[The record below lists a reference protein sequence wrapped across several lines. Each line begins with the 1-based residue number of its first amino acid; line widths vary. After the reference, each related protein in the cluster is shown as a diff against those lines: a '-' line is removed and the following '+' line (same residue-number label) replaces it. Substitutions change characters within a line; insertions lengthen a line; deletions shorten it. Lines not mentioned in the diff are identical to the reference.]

1 VGTLPTLRAP
11 VRLRRAVLQ
20 LDQLAKSFGGRALF
34 EGATLE
40 VRRDDRVGLVGKNGA
55 GKTTLLRILAGAD
68 TADSGAV
75 HLQRGARIGYLR
87 QEVSAV
93 SERTVLEEAETALA
107 HVRELEAKLRA
118 LEHEMAS
125 STGHV
130 SDSLA
135 ARYDKAHHAFE
146 QAGGFSADAELR
158 ATLNGLGLG
167 ESKWHVP
174 LRKLSGGWLMRVELA
189 KLLIAKP
196 ELLLLDEPTNHL
208 DLPSIAWFEG
218 VLASYP
224 GAVIVVSH
232 DRVFLD
238 RHTNRIAELE
248 SSRLTSYKG
257 NYSSYVTQKVLRQAD
272 VEARRANLE
281 RAKAHKEKFVAR
293 FRYGTK
299 ASQAQ
304 SRLKAID
311 KLQSELDELPEAAA
325 ARKMRARFSAGVRP
339 GEIVLRM
346 ERAAKSYGEVTV
358 YKSLDFELK
367 RGERVALVGPNG
379 AGKSTLLRLAA
390 GALTPDAG
398 ARELGHNAHCAF
410 YAQHQVDALDPT
422 RTALGELEQEAK
434 LDDVPRLRGILGAF
448 LFSGD
453 DVDKRVSVLSGG
465 EKARLALAKL
475 LLARANFLVLDEP
488 TNHLDMDARDVLTEA
503 LADYGGTLLFV
514 SHDRLFIESL
524 ATRVVEITPGDGEAR
539 VRTFLGGW
547 ESYAAALAKEAE
559 PPPKAKRAAG
569 PPPKAAAPKPAKKPK
584 DNRRRQLRE
593 RAETLEREI
602 ESLEAAITRLDWLA
616 ADPNTAKD
624 GERMREIATERAAQ
638 KTKLDSLYPEWERL
652 TGEVDGAN

>member
-1 VGTLPTLRAP
+1 
-11 VRLRRAVLQ
+11 VLQ
-20 LDQLAKSFGGRALF
+20 LDELAKSYAGRVLF
-34 EGATLE
+34 EHASAE
-40 VRRDDRVGLVGKNGA
+40 VRADDRVGLVGKNGA
-55 GKTTLLRILAGAD
+55 GKTTLLRILAGAEH
-68 TADSGAV
+68 ADSGAV
-75 HLQRGARIGYLR
+75 RLQRGTRIGYLR

-93 SERTVLEEAETALA
+93 SERTVIEEAETALA
-107 HVRELEAKLRA
+107 PIRALEARLRA
-118 LEHEMAS
+118 LEDEMAAS
-125 STGHV
+125 HESP
-130 SDSLA
+130 SESLA
-135 ARYDKAHHAFE
+135 ERYDAAHRAYE
-146 QAGGFSADAELR
+146 AAGGFSADAELR
-158 ATLNGLGLG
+158 STLTGLGLG
-167 ESKWHVP
+167 PEKWHEP

-224 GAVIVVSH
+224 GAVVVVSH

-248 SSRLTSYKG
+248 GARLSLYKG
-257 NYSSYVTQKVLRQAD
+257 NYSGYVTQKALRLED

-281 RAKAHKEKFVAR
+281 RAIAHKEKFVAR

-311 KLQSELDELPEAAA
+311 KLQAELEELPEAAA
-325 ARKMRARFSAGVRP
+325 QRKMRARFSAGVRP

-346 ERAAKSYGEVTV
+346 ERAAKAYGENTV
-358 YKSLDFELK
+358 YRSLDFELK

-390 GALTPDAG
+390 GALTPDRG

-410 YAQHQVDALDPT
+410 YAQHQVDALDAS
-422 RTALGELEQEAK
+422 RTVLGELEHEAK
-434 LDDVPRLRGILGAF
+434 LDDIPRLRGILGAF

-453 DVDKRVSVLSGG
+453 DVDKKVSVLSGG

-503 LADYGGTLLFV
+503 LAGYGGTLLFV
-514 SHDRLFIESL
+514 SHDRLFIEAL
-524 ATRVVEITPGDGEAR
+524 ATRVVEITPGQGEAR
-539 VRTFLGGW
+539 VRHFLGGY

-559 PPPKAKRAAG
+559 PAPKQRSS
-569 PPPKAAAPKPAKKPK
+569 APKPAAAPPKPAKRK
-584 DNRRRQLRE
+584 DNAQRKLRE
-593 RAETLEREI
+593 RAEALEREI
-602 ESLEAAITRLDWLA
+602 ESLEAAVTRLDWLA
-616 ADPNTAKD
+616 ADPEVAKD
-624 GERMREIATERAAQ
+624 GERMREIAAERRAQ
-638 KTKLDSLYPEWERL
+638 KDKLDALYPEWERISA
-652 TGEVDGAN
+652 EAE

>member
-1 VGTLPTLRAP
+1 
-11 VRLRRAVLQ
+11 VLQ
-20 LDQLAKSFGGRALF
+20 LDNLAKSFGGRALF
-34 EGATLE
+34 EGASLE

-55 GKTTLLRILAGAD
+55 GKTTLLRILAGED

-75 HLQRGARIGYLR
+75 RLQRGARIGYLR

-93 SERTVLEEAETALA
+93 SDRTVLEEAETALG
-107 HVRELEAKLRA
+107 HLRELEAKLRG
-118 LEHEMAS
+118 LEQEIAS
-125 STGHV
+125 SGTHV
-130 SDSLA
+130 SDALA
-135 ARYDKAHHAFE
+135 ARYDAAHHAFE

-158 ATLNGLGLG
+158 ATLTGLGLHEG
-167 ESKWHVP
+167 KWHEP

-196 ELLLLDEPTNHL
+196 DLLLLDEPTNHL

-218 VLASYP
+218 VLATYP

-238 RHTNRIAELE
+238 RHANRIVELE
-248 SSRLTSYKG
+248 SERLTSYKG
-257 NYSSYVTQKVLRQAD
+257 NYSAYVEQKALRLDD

-311 KLQSELDELPEAAA
+311 KIQAQLDELPEAAA
-325 ARKMRARFSAGVRP
+325 ARKMRARFAPGVRP

-346 ERAAKSYGEVTV
+346 ERVAKAYGDNTV
-358 YKSLDFELK
+358 YRTLDFELK
-367 RGERVALVGPNG
+367 RGERVALAGPNG

-390 GALTPDAG
+390 GALTPDSG
-398 ARELGHNAHCAF
+398 VRELGHNVHCAF
-410 YAQHQVDALDPT
+410 YAQHQVDALEPS
-422 RTALGELEQEAK
+422 RTALAELESAAK
-434 LDDVPRLRGILGAF
+434 LDDIPRLRGILGSF

-453 DVDKRVSVLSGG
+453 DVEKKVSVLSGG

-488 TNHLDMDARDVLTEA
+488 TNHLDMDAQDVLTEA

-514 SHDRLFIESL
+514 SHDRRFIEAL
-524 ATRVVEITPGDGEAR
+524 ATRVVEITPGAGEAR
-539 VRTFLGGW
+539 VRTFLGGY
-547 ESYAAALAKEAE
+547 EAYAEALAREAE
-559 PPPKAKRAAG
+559 PLPKK
-569 PPPKAAAPKPAKKPK
+569 AAPKPSGVARAPRDDSAQRGRDKGKRK
-584 DNRRRQLRE
+584 LRE
-593 RAETLEREI
+593 RSQALELEI

-616 ADPNTAKD
+616 AEPDTAKD
-624 GERMREIATERAAQ
+624 GERMREIAAERRAQ
-638 KTKLDSLYPEWERL
+638 KEKLEALYPEWERISQEL
-652 TGEVDGAN
+652 DG

>member
-1 VGTLPTLRAP
+1 
-11 VRLRRAVLQ
+11 VLQ
-20 LDQLAKSFGGRALF
+20 LDNLTKSFGGRALF
-34 EGATLE
+34 EGASLE

-55 GKTTLLRILAGAD
+55 GKTTLLRILAGVD
-68 TADSGAV
+68 SADSGAV
-75 HLQRGARIGYLR
+75 RLQRGTRIGYLR

-93 SERTVLEEAETALA
+93 SERTVIEEAETALA
-107 HVRELEAKLRA
+107 HLRELEAKLRA
-118 LEHEMAS
+118 IEHEIATS
-125 STGHV
+125 GTDV
-130 SDSLA
+130 SEALA

-158 ATLNGLGLG
+158 STLTGLGLG
-167 ESKWHVP
+167 ESKWHEP

-224 GAVIVVSH
+224 GAVVVVSH

-238 RHTNRIAELE
+238 RHANRIIELE
-248 SSRLTSYKG
+248 SSRLTMYKG
-257 NYSSYVTQKVLRQAD
+257 NYSAYLTQKALRLAD

-281 RAKAHKEKFVAR
+281 SAKAHKEKFVAR

-311 KLQSELDELPEAAA
+311 KLQAELDELPEAAS
-325 ARKMRARFSAGVRP
+325 ARKMRARFASGVRP
-339 GEIVLRM
+339 GEVVLRM
-346 ERAAKSYGEVTV
+346 ERVAKAYGDNTV
-358 YKSLDFELK
+358 YRSLDFELK
-367 RGERVALVGPNG
+367 RGERVALAGPNG

-398 ARELGHNAHCAF
+398 VRELGHNAHCAF
-410 YAQHQVDALDPT
+410 YAQHQVDALEPT
-422 RTALGELEQEAK
+422 RTALAELEESAK
-434 LDDVPRLRGILGAF
+434 LDDIPRLRSILGAF

-453 DVDKRVSVLSGG
+453 DVDKKVSVLSGG

-488 TNHLDMDARDVLTEA
+488 TNHLDMDAQDVLTEA

-514 SHDRLFIESL
+514 SHDRRFIEAL

-539 VRTFLGGW
+539 VRTFLGGY
-547 ESYAAALAKEAE
+547 EAYAAALAREAE
-559 PPPKAKRAAG
+559 PAPKAK
-569 PPPKAAAPKPAKKPK
+569 PLQKTAAPAKRDAAPPRAKDK
-584 DNRRRQLRE
+584 DNRRRKLRE
-593 RAETLEREI
+593 RSQALEIEI

-616 ADPNTAKD
+616 AEPDTAKD
-624 GERMREIATERAAQ
+624 GERMREIATERRAQ
-638 KTKLDSLYPEWERL
+638 KEKLDALYPEWERL
-652 TGEVDGAN
+652 TAELD

>member
-1 VGTLPTLRAP
+1 
-11 VRLRRAVLQ
+11 VLQ
-20 LDQLAKSFGGRALF
+20 LDNLTKSFGGRALF
-34 EGATLE
+34 EGASLE

-55 GKTTLLRILAGAD
+55 GKTTLLRILAGED
-68 TADSGAV
+68 TPDSGAV
-75 HLQRGARIGYLR
+75 RLQRGARIGYLR

-93 SERTVLEEAETALA
+93 SERTVIEEAETALA
-107 HVRELEAKLRA
+107 HLRELEAKLRS
-118 LEHEMAS
+118 LEQEIADS
-125 STGHV
+125 DTHV

-135 ARYDKAHHAFE
+135 ARYDAAHHAFE

-158 ATLNGLGLG
+158 STLTGLGLG
-167 ESKWHVP
+167 ESKWHEP

-238 RHTNRIAELE
+238 RQTNRIVELE
-248 SSRLTSYKG
+248 SSRLTMYKG
-257 NYSSYVTQKVLRQAD
+257 NYSAYLTQKALRLAD

-281 RAKAHKEKFVAR
+281 NAKAHKEKFVAR

-311 KLQSELDELPEAAA
+311 KLQAELDELPEAAS
-325 ARKMRARFSAGVRP
+325 ARKMRARFASGVRP

-346 ERAAKSYGEVTV
+346 EHVAKSYGDNTV
-358 YKSLDFELK
+358 YRTLDFELK
-367 RGERVALVGPNG
+367 RGERVALAGPNG

-398 ARELGHNAHCAF
+398 VRELGHNAHCAF
-410 YAQHQVDALDPT
+410 YAQHQVDALEPT
-422 RTALGELEQEAK
+422 RTALGELEQAAK
-434 LDDVPRLRGILGAF
+434 IDDIPRLRSILGAF

-453 DVDKRVSVLSGG
+453 DVEKKVSVLSGG

-488 TNHLDMDARDVLTEA
+488 TNHLDMDAQDVLTEA

-514 SHDRLFIESL
+514 SHDRRFIEAL

-539 VRTFLGGW
+539 VRSFLGGY
-547 ESYAAALAKEAE
+547 EAYAAALAREAE
-559 PPPKAKRAAG
+559 PPAKS
-569 PPPKAAAPKPAKKPK
+569 KPAQKPSGVTPARRDDTAQRSRDKGKKK
-584 DNRRRQLRE
+584 LRE
-593 RAETLEREI
+593 RSQALELEI

-616 ADPNTAKD
+616 AEPDTARD
-624 GERMREIATERAAQ
+624 GERMREIAAERRVQ
-638 KTKLDSLYPEWERL
+638 KEKLDALYPEWERL
-652 TGEVDGAN
+652 TSELDSNF

>member
-1 VGTLPTLRAP
+1 
-11 VRLRRAVLQ
+11 VLQ
-20 LDQLAKSFGGRALF
+20 LDNLTKSFGGRALF
-34 EGATLE
+34 EGASLE

-55 GKTTLLRILAGAD
+55 GKTTLLRILAGED
-68 TADSGAV
+68 TPDSGAV
-75 HLQRGARIGYLR
+75 RLQRGARIGYLR

-93 SERTVLEEAETALA
+93 SERTVIEEAETALA
-107 HVRELEAKLRA
+107 HLRELEAKLRS
-118 LEHEMAS
+118 LEQEIADS
-125 STGHV
+125 DTHV

-135 ARYDKAHHAFE
+135 ARYDAAHHAFE

-158 ATLNGLGLG
+158 STLTGLGLG
-167 ESKWHVP
+167 ESKWHEP

-238 RHTNRIAELE
+238 RQTNRIVELE
-248 SSRLTSYKG
+248 SSRLTMYKG
-257 NYSSYVTQKVLRQAD
+257 NYSAYLTQKALRLAD

-281 RAKAHKEKFVAR
+281 NAKAHKEKFVAR

-311 KLQSELDELPEAAA
+311 KLQAELDELPEAAS
-325 ARKMRARFSAGVRP
+325 ARKMRARFASGVRP

-346 ERAAKSYGEVTV
+346 EHVAKSYGDNTV
-358 YKSLDFELK
+358 YRSLDFELK
-367 RGERVALVGPNG
+367 RGERVALAGPNG

-390 GALTPDAG
+390 GALEPDAG
-398 ARELGHNAHCAF
+398 VRELGHNVHCAF
-410 YAQHQVDALDPT
+410 YAQHQVDALEPG
-422 RTALGELEQEAK
+422 RTALAELEQSAK
-434 LDDVPRLRGILGAF
+434 IDDIPRLRSILGAF

-453 DVDKRVSVLSGG
+453 DVDKKVSVLSGG

-488 TNHLDMDARDVLTEA
+488 TNHLDMDAQDVLTEA

-514 SHDRLFIESL
+514 SHDRRFIEAL

-539 VRTFLGGW
+539 VRTFLGGF
-547 ESYAAALAKEAE
+547 ESYAAALAREAE
-559 PPPKAKRAAG
+559 PPAKS
-569 PPPKAAAPKPAKKPK
+569 KAAPKPSGVAPAHRTEAAQRSNDKGAKK
-584 DNRRRQLRE
+584 LRE
-593 RAETLEREI
+593 RSQTLEREI

-616 ADPNTAKD
+616 AEPDTAKD
-624 GERMREIATERAAQ
+624 GERMREIAAERRAQ
-638 KTKLDSLYPEWERL
+638 KDKLDALYPEWERL
-652 TGEVDGAN
+652 TAELES

>member
-1 VGTLPTLRAP
+1 
-11 VRLRRAVLQ
+11 VLQ
-20 LDQLAKSFGGRALF
+20 LDNLGKSFGGRALF
-34 EGATLE
+34 EGASLE
-40 VRRDDRVGLVGKNGA
+40 VRREDRVGLVGKNGA
-55 GKTTLLRILAGAD
+55 GKTTLLRILAGED
-68 TADSGAV
+68 SADSGAV
-75 HLQRGARIGYLR
+75 RLQRGARIGYLR

-93 SERTVLEEAETALA
+93 SDRTVIEEAETALA
-107 HVRELEAKLRA
+107 HLRELEAKLRS
-118 LEHEMAS
+118 LEEEIAS
-125 STGHV
+125 SGSHV
-130 SDSLA
+130 SESLA
-135 ARYDKAHHAFE
+135 HRYDAAHHAFE

-158 ATLNGLGLG
+158 STLTGLGLG
-167 ESKWHVP
+167 EKKWNEP

-196 ELLLLDEPTNHL
+196 DLLLLDEPTNHL

-238 RHTNRIAELE
+238 RHANRIVELE
-248 SSRLTSYKG
+248 SSRLTMYKG
-257 NYSSYVTQKVLRQAD
+257 NYSSYLTQKALRLAD

-281 RAKAHKEKFVAR
+281 SAKAHKEKFVAR

-311 KLQSELDELPEAAA
+311 KLQAELDELPEAAS
-325 ARKMRARFSAGVRP
+325 ARKMRARFVAAVRP

-346 ERAAKSYGEVTV
+346 EHVAKSYGDNTV

-367 RGERVALVGPNG
+367 RGERVALAGPNG

-398 ARELGHNAHCAF
+398 VRELGHNAHCAF
-410 YAQHQVDALDPT
+410 YAQHQVDALDPA
-422 RTALGELEQEAK
+422 RTALGELEESAK
-434 LDDVPRLRGILGAF
+434 IDDIPRLRSILGAF

-453 DVDKRVSVLSGG
+453 DVEKKVSVLSGG

-488 TNHLDMDARDVLTEA
+488 TNHLDMDAQDVLTEA

-514 SHDRLFIESL
+514 SHDRRFIEAL

-539 VRTFLGGW
+539 VRTFLGGY
-547 ESYAAALAKEAE
+547 EAYAAALAKEAE
-559 PPPKAKRAAG
+559 PPPK
-569 PPPKAAAPKPAKKPK
+569 PKAAQKSLAREQNARGSESPAPPRDKSK
-584 DNRRRQLRE
+584 DKGKRKLRE
-593 RAETLEREI
+593 RSQALELEI

-616 ADPNTAKD
+616 AEPDVAKD
-624 GERMREIATERAAQ
+624 GERMREIAAERRAQ
-638 KTKLDSLYPEWERL
+638 KDKLDALYPEWERL
-652 TGEVDGAN
+652 TAELDA

>member
-1 VGTLPTLRAP
+1 M
-11 VRLRRAVLQ
+11 LQ
-20 LDQLAKSFGGRALF
+20 LDNLTKSFGGRALF
-34 EGATLE
+34 EGASLE

-55 GKTTLLRILAGAD
+55 GKTTLLRILAGID
-68 TADSGAV
+68 TPDSGAV
-75 HLQRGARIGYLR
+75 RLQRGARIGYLR

-93 SERTVLEEAETALA
+93 SDRTVIEEAETALA
-107 HVRELEAKLRA
+107 HLRGLEAKLRTIEQEIA
-118 LEHEMAS
+118 TS
-125 STGHV
+125 GTHV
-130 SDSLA
+130 SDALA
-135 ARYDKAHHAFE
+135 ARYDAAHHAFE

-158 ATLNGLGLG
+158 ATLTGLGLG
-167 ESKWHVP
+167 ENKWHEP

-238 RHTNRIAELE
+238 RQANRIVELE
-248 SSRLTSYKG
+248 SSRLTMYKG
-257 NYSSYVTQKVLRQAD
+257 NYSAYLTQKALRLDD

-311 KLQSELDELPEAAA
+311 KLQAELDELPEAAS
-325 ARKMRARFSAGVRP
+325 ARKMRARFVAAVRP

-346 ERAAKSYGEVTV
+346 EHVAKSYGDNTV
-358 YKSLDFELK
+358 YRSLDFELK
-367 RGERVALVGPNG
+367 RGERVALAGPNG

-390 GALTPDAG
+390 GALEPDAG
-398 ARELGHNAHCAF
+398 TRELGHNAQCAF

-422 RTALGELEQEAK
+422 RTALGELEQSAK
-434 LDDVPRLRGILGAF
+434 IDDIPRLRSILGAF

-453 DVDKRVSVLSGG
+453 DVDKKVSVLSGG

-488 TNHLDMDARDVLTEA
+488 TNHLDMDAQDVLTEA

-514 SHDRLFIESL
+514 SHDRRFIEAL
-524 ATRVVEITPGDGEAR
+524 ATRVVEITPGEGEAR
-539 VRTFLGGW
+539 VRNFLGGY
-547 ESYAAALAKEAE
+547 EAYAEALAREAE
-559 PPPKAKRAAG
+559 PPKRDAKAKPVTREKPDDGAQRARDKG
-569 PPPKAAAPKPAKKPK
+569 KKK
-584 DNRRRQLRE
+584 LRE
-593 RAETLEREI
+593 RSQALEIEI

-616 ADPNTAKD
+616 ADPTVARD
-624 GERMREIATERAAQ
+624 GDRMREIAAERRAQ
-638 KTKLDSLYPEWERL
+638 KEKLDALYPEWERMTSAL
-652 TGEVDGAN
+652 DS

>member
-1 VGTLPTLRAP
+1 M
-11 VRLRRAVLQ
+11 LQ
-20 LDQLAKSFGGRALF
+20 LDNLTKSFGGRALF
-34 EGATLE
+34 EGASVE

-55 GKTTLLRILAGAD
+55 GKTTLLRILAGVE
-68 TADSGAV
+68 TADSGFV
-75 HLQRGARIGYLR
+75 RLQRGARIGYLR

-93 SERTVLEEAETALA
+93 SERTVIEEAETALA
-107 HVRELEAKLRA
+107 HLRELEAKLRA
-118 LEHEMAS
+118 LEQEIATS
-125 STGHV
+125 GTHV

-135 ARYDKAHHAFE
+135 ERYDTAHHAFE

-158 ATLNGLGLG
+158 STLTGLGLG
-167 ESKWHVP
+167 ENKWHEP

-189 KLLIAKP
+189 KLLIARP

-238 RHTNRIAELE
+238 RHANRIVELE
-248 SSRLTSYKG
+248 SSRLTAYKG
-257 NYSSYVTQKVLRQAD
+257 NYAAYLTQKALRLDD

-304 SRLKAID
+304 SRVKAID
-311 KLQSELDELPEAAA
+311 KLQAELDELPEAASS
-325 ARKMRARFSAGVRP
+325 RMMRARFASGVRP

-346 ERAAKSYGEVTV
+346 EHVAKSYGDNTV
-358 YKSLDFELK
+358 YRSLDFELK
-367 RGERVALVGPNG
+367 RGERVALAGPNG

-398 ARELGHNAHCAF
+398 VRELGHNAHCAF
-410 YAQHQVDALDPT
+410 YAQHQVDALEPT
-422 RTALGELEQEAK
+422 RTALGELEQAAK
-434 LDDVPRLRGILGAF
+434 IDDIPRLRSVLGAF

-453 DVDKRVSVLSGG
+453 DVDKKVSVLSGG

-488 TNHLDMDARDVLTEA
+488 TNHLDMDAQDVLTDA

-514 SHDRLFIESL
+514 SHDRRFIEAL
-524 ATRVVEITPGDGEAR
+524 ATRVVEITPGVGEAR
-539 VRTFLGGW
+539 VRTFLGGF
-547 ESYAAALAKEAE
+547 EAYAAALAREAE
-559 PPPKAKRAAG
+559 P
-569 PPPKAAAPKPAKKPK
+569 APKPKATQKSVARGQTE
-584 DNRRRQLRE
+584 RRDDSGQRTRDKSKRKLRE
-593 RAETLEREI
+593 RSQALEREI
-602 ESLEAAITRLDWLA
+602 ESLEAAIMRLDWLA
-616 ADPNTAKD
+616 AEPDTAKD
-624 GERMREIATERAAQ
+624 GDRMREIAAERRAQ
-638 KTKLDSLYPEWERL
+638 KEKLDALYPEWDRL
-652 TGEVDGAN
+652 TSELDSKP

>member
-1 VGTLPTLRAP
+1 M
-11 VRLRRAVLQ
+11 LQ
-20 LDQLAKSFGGRALF
+20 LDNLTKSFGGRALF
-34 EGATLE
+34 EGASLE

-55 GKTTLLRILAGAD
+55 GKTTLLRILAGID
-68 TADSGAV
+68 TPDSGAV
-75 HLQRGARIGYLR
+75 RLQRGARIGYLR

-93 SERTVLEEAETALA
+93 SDRTVIEEAETALA
-107 HVRELEAKLRA
+107 HLRGLEAKLRTIEQEIA
-118 LEHEMAS
+118 TS
-125 STGHV
+125 GTHV
-130 SDSLA
+130 SDALA
-135 ARYDKAHHAFE
+135 ARYDAAHHAFE

-158 ATLNGLGLG
+158 ATLTGLGLG
-167 ESKWHVP
+167 ESKWHEP

-238 RHTNRIAELE
+238 RQANRIVELE
-248 SSRLTSYKG
+248 SSRLTMYKG
-257 NYSSYVTQKVLRQAD
+257 NYSAYLTQKALRLDD

-311 KLQSELDELPEAAA
+311 KLQAELDELPEAAS
-325 ARKMRARFSAGVRP
+325 ARKMRARFVAAVRP

-346 ERAAKSYGEVTV
+346 EHVAKSYGDNTV
-358 YKSLDFELK
+358 YRSLDFELK
-367 RGERVALVGPNG
+367 RGERVALAGPNG

-390 GALTPDAG
+390 GALEPDAG
-398 ARELGHNAHCAF
+398 TRELGHNAHCAF

-422 RTALGELEQEAK
+422 RTALGELEQSAK
-434 LDDVPRLRGILGAF
+434 IDDIPRLRSILGAF

-453 DVDKRVSVLSGG
+453 DVDKKVSVLSGG

-488 TNHLDMDARDVLTEA
+488 TNHLDMDAQDVLTEA

-514 SHDRLFIESL
+514 SHDRRFIEAL
-524 ATRVVEITPGDGEAR
+524 ATRVVEITPGEGEAR
-539 VRTFLGGW
+539 VRNFLGGY
-547 ESYAAALAKEAE
+547 EAYAEALAREAE
-559 PPPKAKRAAG
+559 PPKRDAKAKPVTREKPDDGAQRARDKG
-569 PPPKAAAPKPAKKPK
+569 KKK
-584 DNRRRQLRE
+584 LRE
-593 RAETLEREI
+593 RSQALEIEI

-616 ADPNTAKD
+616 ADPTVARD
-624 GERMREIATERAAQ
+624 GDRMREIAAERRAQ
-638 KTKLDSLYPEWERL
+638 KEKLDALYPEWERI
-652 TGEVDGAN
+652 NS